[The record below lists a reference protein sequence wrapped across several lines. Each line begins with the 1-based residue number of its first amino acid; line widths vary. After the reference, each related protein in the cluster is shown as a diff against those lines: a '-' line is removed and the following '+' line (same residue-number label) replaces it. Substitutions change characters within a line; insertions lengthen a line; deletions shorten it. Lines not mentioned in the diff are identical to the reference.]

1 MQNKIT
7 IFGAI
12 VIFYRSLYSSLIDFL
27 ILICYNQIK
36 RGEEYV

>member
-1 MQNKIT
+1 MQNKI
-7 IFGAI
+7 IISGAI
-12 VIFYRSLYSSLIDFL
+12 VIFYGSLYSMFIDFL